1 MSRSRGETNSLCQS
15 VRQFRHGIGWP
26 PWRTTDKS
34 VNHQLKFLVHEYYR
48 VRQVVLEFMQARQDH
63 SYYYSDRVGP
73 VQIKRINQTQRMIL
87 VTTSPFDAV
96 KKEAE
101 EVEQIRAI
109 KEDKVLIKPF
119 RFSQLLSLIITMI
132 MN

>member
-1 MSRSRGETNSLCQS
+1 
-15 VRQFRHGIGWP
+15 
-26 PWRTTDKS
+26 
-34 VNHQLKFLVHEYYR
+34 
-48 VRQVVLEFMQARQDH
+48 
-63 SYYYSDRVGP
+63 
-73 VQIKRINQTQRMIL
+73 MIL
-87 VTTSPFDAV
+87 ATTSPFDAV

-119 RFSQLLSLIITMI
+119 RFSQLLSLIKTMI

>member
-1 MSRSRGETNSLCQS
+1 M
-15 VRQFRHGIGWP
+15 V
-26 PWRTTDKS
+26 
-34 VNHQLKFLVHEYYR
+34 
-48 VRQVVLEFMQARQDH
+48 
-63 SYYYSDRVGP
+63 
-73 VQIKRINQTQRMIL
+73 L
-87 VTTSPFDAV
+87 VTTSAFAV

-119 RFSQLLSLIITMI
+119 RFSQLLSLIKTMI

>member
-1 MSRSRGETNSLCQS
+1 
-15 VRQFRHGIGWP
+15 
-26 PWRTTDKS
+26 
-34 VNHQLKFLVHEYYR
+34 
-48 VRQVVLEFMQARQDH
+48 MQARQDH
-63 SYYYSDRVGP
+63 SYYDSDRVGL